1 MWKWLLFVPAGILQV
16 APSKA
21 TSALSIKIYNLRRDW
36 LVCRCLDQS
45 VVQTRT
51 VSELTKVPVS
61 QVSWWGVQGRP
72 HGHRHVPPEEKDR
85 EGDWLTSHLSLSG
98 LSPVTTEGAT
108 RQTVRTFTPSR
119 LISTRCGR
127 SFNWTE
133 NEAVIS
139 HDDAPSLTQW
149 ASHHAWTVWAW
160 CKYRHWDGAE
170 EKMCRMSQ
178 IKYLLFVVLWYS
190 ICLWPQL
197 MYSCMYCVIWL
208 LFDMLHIKWQQI
220 LIN

>member
-1 MWKWLLFVPAGILQV
+1 MQV
-16 APSKA
+16 SGPECC
-21 TSALSIKIYNLRRDW
+21 TDQDCFRT
-36 LVCRCLDQS
+36 DQS
-45 VVQTRT
+45 PSISSILVRSPRPASWPPSRT
-51 VSELTKVPVS
+51 P
-61 QVSWWGVQGRP
+61 W
-72 HGHRHVPPEEKDR
+72 R
-85 EGDWLTSHLSLSG
+85 EGQRGDWLTSHLSLSG

-178 IKYLLFVVLWYS
+178 IKYLLFGVLWYS

-197 MYSCMYCVIWL
+197 MYSYMYCVIWL